1 MSWMVGQQQVRVL
14 TEWALRVW
22 VSVLRALQP
31 VLALVVLQVP
41 PSQQAGVQVCFPR
54 YSSLLLEVSQ
64 VPLSVLASRS
74 AAYQGEEVGG
84 VLAVGQT

>member
-1 MSWMVGQQQVRVL
+1 M
-14 TEWALRVW
+14 W

-41 PSQQAGVQVCFPR
+41 LSRQAGEQVCFPQ

>member
-1 MSWMVGQQQVRVL
+1 MSWMVGQRQVRVL

-31 VLALVVLQVP
+31 ELALVVLQVP
-41 PSQQAGVQVCFPR
+41 PSRQAGVQVCFPQ
-54 YSSLLLEVSQ
+54 YSSLLLVVSQ